1 MNNYERSIIRNMQF
15 EVYKNALVK
24 RINNR
29 FILQSL
35 KNVKNTPGIR
45 IQLKANS
52 NKNNKTFINI
62 EPVNNRS
69 VYISYGRTATNKRR
83 QGLGLNIRRFAVNAA
98 RNTKMNLYQQAK
110 NINRILGNPENMPY
124 SGIIMEKLGA
134 KLVNYRQV
142 PKNIGKGSANN
153 SIWFFYS

>member
-1 MNNYERSIIRNMQF
+1 
-15 EVYKNALVK
+15 
-24 RINNR
+24 
-29 FILQSL
+29 
-35 KNVKNTPGIR
+35 
-45 IQLKANS
+45 
-52 NKNNKTFINI
+52 
-62 EPVNNRS
+62 
-69 VYISYGRTATNKRR
+69 
-83 QGLGLNIRRFAVNAA
+83 
-98 RNTKMNLYQQAK
+98 MNLYQQAK